1 MAGPNRRNLRGLPR
15 SRPRGT
21 ADATAD
27 IFVPA
32 LGFVLVLSPMVRRLR
47 QSATTFSF
55 LGAFDTLA
63 VGLMCLVVVNLAGAA
78 LTP

>member
-1 MAGPNRRNLRGLPR
+1 M
-15 SRPRGT
+15 
-21 ADATAD
+21 
-27 IFVPA
+27 
-32 LGFVLVLSPMVRRLR
+32 LSPMVRRLR